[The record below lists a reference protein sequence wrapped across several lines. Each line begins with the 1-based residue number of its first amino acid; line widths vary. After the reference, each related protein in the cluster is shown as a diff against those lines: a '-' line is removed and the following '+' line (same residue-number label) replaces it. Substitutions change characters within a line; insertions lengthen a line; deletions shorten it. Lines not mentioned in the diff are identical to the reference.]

1 MLKQIAM
8 TILACA
14 PVLMA
19 AEPTPGEA
27 AWKKL
32 QTLAGTWEG
41 TEAGRTTTMTYTV
54 VSGGHTLIESMK
66 MPEPEPDM
74 VTVYHRDGEA
84 LMATHYCSMGN
95 QPRMKASAPIPAG
108 DAISFR
114 FVDVTNLKKPGSGHI
129 KHLTVKFVDAEHF
142 VQEWTSTDGKKEEK
156 MAFRW
161 TRKK

>member
-1 MLKQIAM
+1 
-8 TILACA
+8 
-14 PVLMA
+14 
-19 AEPTPGEA
+19 
-27 AWKKL
+27 
-32 QTLAGTWEG
+32 
-41 TEAGRTTTMTYTV
+41 
-54 VSGGHTLIESMK
+54 
-66 MPEPEPDM
+66 M

-108 DAISFR
+108 DSIAFR

-129 KHLTVKFVDAEHF
+129 KHLTVKFVDADHF
-142 VQEWTSTDGKKEEK
+142 VQEWTHTDGKKEET